1 MSIQATFFGTRL
13 SNIICEQSKL
23 MVRLGVGE
31 LFGISS
37 KLRKTL
43 VSCLTFVSNF
53 SMKES
58 LLHECAS
65 IGAHTPRKIW
75 LKSLNHQ
82 PLS

>member
-23 MVRLGVGE
+23 MVRSGVGE
-31 LFGISS
+31 LFEISS

-43 VSCLTFVSNF
+43 VSCLAFVSNF
-53 SMKES
+53 SMKEA

-65 IGAHTPRKIW
+65 ISAHTPRKIW

>member
-1 MSIQATFFGTRL
+1 M
-13 SNIICEQSKL
+13 
-23 MVRLGVGE
+23 
-31 LFGISS
+31 
-37 KLRKTL
+37 
-43 VSCLTFVSNF
+43 SNF